1 MPTFD
6 EVYFSSDTIR
16 DPVAGLAQLREHG
29 SVHRSEVLSGWVTL
43 GWRDCRT
50 VLKERRIGQGDRI
63 GALVANLP
71 PATAADLHPLSD
83 HMGRAISFLD
93 PPEHTA
99 QRAAAA
105 QVLDAGLGQRIA
117 PALAAVI
124 DARCAAIAELSEF
137 DGIDD
142 FALPVTV
149 AMLAAILGVH
159 YEDRE
164 DFIGWVERIFSYL
177 GSPQDDPQAAADCK
191 EAYRELADY
200 VESLLTRARAH
211 PSARPSTLIELL
223 TRPDADHGRTQADLM
238 GMLVGM
244 VQGGFET
251 TTTLISNAIWL
262 LCEDRDRRRQ
272 AMADRSHLA
281 SALEEV
287 LRLAPSLKLDARQ
300 ALVDLTLDEVDIA
313 AGDTVVA
320 ILIAANRDPEVFA
333 DPDSFRVDRRPNPHL
348 SFGFGT
354 HFCLGAPLARTQAA
368 AAVGSLL
375 TRFPNLTL
383 ADATVPWRAS
393 GLLRR
398 RESLPL
404 RVGARHTNGGN

>member
-1 MPTFD
+1 MRTFD
-6 EVYFSSDTIR
+6 EVYFGADSVR
-16 DPVAGLAQLREHG
+16 DPVAGLAELREHS
-29 SVHRSEVLSGWVTL
+29 SVHRSEVLAGWVTL
-43 GWRDCRT
+43 GWRDSRT
-50 VLKERRIGQGDRI
+50 VLKERRIGQGDRV

-71 PATAADLHPLSD
+71 PAAAAELHPISD
-83 HMGRAISFLD
+83 HMDRAISFLD

-117 PALAAVI
+117 PELAAVI

-142 FALPVTV
+142 YALPVTV
-149 AMLAAILGVH
+149 AMLAAILGVR
-159 YEDRE
+159 YEDRA
-164 DFIGWVERIFSYL
+164 DFVGWVERIFSYL

-191 EAYRELADY
+191 AAYRDLADY
-200 VESLLTRARAH
+200 VESLLTLARAH
-211 PSARPSTLIELL
+211 PSAQPGTLIELL
-223 TRPDADHGRTQADLM
+223 THPDAGHGRTQADLM

-251 TTTLISNAIWL
+251 TTTLISNALWL
-262 LCEDRDRRRQ
+262 LCEDPTRRNQ
-272 AMADRSHLA
+272 ALTDSTRLA
-281 SALEEV
+281 SAVEEV

-300 ALVDLTLDEVDIA
+300 ALADITVDGVDIA

-320 ILIAANRDPEVFA
+320 ILIAANRDPEVFSE
-333 DPDSFRVDRRPNPHL
+333 PDAFQVDRRPNPHL

-354 HFCLGAPLARTQAA
+354 HFCLGAPLARAQAA
-368 AAVGSLL
+368 TAVSSLL
-375 TRFPNLTL
+375 RRFPSLAL
-383 ADATVPWRAS
+383 ADSTVPWRAS
-393 GLLRR
+393 ALLRR

-404 RVGARHTNGGN
+404 LVAAS